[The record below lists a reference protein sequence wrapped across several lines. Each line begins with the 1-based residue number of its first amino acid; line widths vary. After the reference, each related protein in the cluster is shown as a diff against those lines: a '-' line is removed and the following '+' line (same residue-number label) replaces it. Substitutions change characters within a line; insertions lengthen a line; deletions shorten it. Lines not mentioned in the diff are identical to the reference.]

1 MSFFDHHLQLRVK
14 EIPAYIK
21 DSNNLV
27 NKINESKIPKNSFLV
42 TMDVKSSYAN
52 IHNNEGIA
60 FVNRKH
66 GNYAIKNRS
75 HQSDNKVLSPYF
87 DTNQFHFLLKVL
99 PSNKRLSH
107 GNNIC
112 PYIHKHIYV

>member
-1 MSFFDHHLQLRVK
+1 MSFFDHHLQLQFK

-27 NKINESKIPKNSFLV
+27 NKINEFKIPKNSFLV
-42 TMDVKSSYAN
+42 TMDVKPSNVN
-52 IHNNEGIA
+52 IHNNEGIT

-75 HQSDNKVLSPYF
+75 HQSDNEVLSPYF